1 MNLVAIFYHKSQ
13 DIPTVIRV
21 SDVSR
26 FPELCESLP
35 TTWAYLYNKHTG
47 EVLDTYK
54 YNKYSE
60 N

>member
-1 MNLVAIFYHKSQ
+1 MNLVAVFYHESQ
-13 DIPTVIRV
+13 DIPTVIRI
-21 SDVSR
+21 SMFSK
-26 FPELCESLP
+26 FLEHCEAVP
-35 TTWAYLYNKHTG
+35 TTWAYLYNKDTG

>member
-13 DIPTVIRV
+13 EIPTVIRI
-21 SDVSR
+21 SDASK

-35 TTWAYLYNKHTG
+35 TIWAYLYNKDTG
-47 EVLDTYK
+47 EVLDIYK

-60 N
+60 K